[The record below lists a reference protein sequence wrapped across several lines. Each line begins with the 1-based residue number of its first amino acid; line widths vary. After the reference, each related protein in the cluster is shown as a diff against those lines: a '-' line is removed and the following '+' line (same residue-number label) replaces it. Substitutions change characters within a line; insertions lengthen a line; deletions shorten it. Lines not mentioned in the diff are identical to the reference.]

1 MSSPD
6 RTCLRERLCGHS
18 FGVHVPRLYLC
29 LWSSQLPDGLS
40 LSPCSVPHSKQC
52 HVLHTLGC
60 FPLCPSPSVS
70 FRPQG
75 MGPAC
80 LRLVS
85 EPLNQLSPVVPACT
99 RPLIRKPRPRLRKP
113 RPPPEQ
119 PRCGSQD
126 GLGGAWVSAQDCG
139 DCGSEALSPGRGRKP
154 GRPAQWTGPLI
165 AHLWKERLE
174 VPLFYR
180 CPQTRML

>member
-70 FRPQG
+70 FWPQG

-85 EPLNQLSPVVPACT
+85 EPLNQLSPVVPACNT
-99 RPLIRKPRPRLRKP
+99 TAHPKAPPMPPKA
-113 RPPPEQ
+113 PPPA
-119 PRCGSQD
+119 R
-126 GLGGAWVSAQDCG
+126 AA
-139 DCGSEALSPGRGRKP
+139 
-154 GRPAQWTGPLI
+154 
-165 AHLWKERLE
+165 
-174 VPLFYR
+174 
-180 CPQTRML
+180 